1 MLVHCRPLCVWLVVT
16 LSVGV
21 ASPLAPLIGQCVQWP
36 AAVYVQITQ
45 INAFRPY
52 LRANII
58 KVKQKGV
65 S

>member
-1 MLVHCRPLCVWLVVT
+1 MWLVVT